1 MEKTGTKTRDIQFFS
16 QKNQSMVLIHT
27 RWARDYAKHL
37 EEQSWV
43 AGYEA
48 GVPLELERFSHVNP
62 VDIRPDYFQVEWV
75 SDFLIYFAD
84 GRKGIRELATIEG
97 LRKRA
102 TVEKLELSRRYWAAL
117 DISDWKIVVMDG
129 GG

>member
-1 MEKTGTKTRDIQFFS
+1 MEKAGIKTRDIQFYS

-43 AGYEA
+43 ESYEA
-48 GVPLELERFSHVNP
+48 GVPLELKQFSHVNP
-62 VDIRPDYFQVEWV
+62 IDIRPDYFQVEWV
-75 SDFLIYFAD
+75 SDFLLQYAD
-84 GRKGIRELATIEG
+84 GRKGIRELVTAEA
-97 LRKRA
+97 LKKRA
-102 TVEKLELSRRYWAAL
+102 TVEKLELSRRYWGAL
-117 DISDWKIVVMDG
+117 DVSDWKIVLLDG